1 LKLSEEG
8 TKDLRAD
15 PELAHLAANKIKVLS
30 HPLRLR
36 IVAILSET
44 ATHDNALAEE
54 LSVPQ
59 SVVSQHLRILR
70 MEGLVDVERR
80 DGFSIY
86 HLLEPK
92 IINLLSCVESCDWS

>member
-1 LKLSEEG
+1 MRS
-8 TKDLRAD
+8 LRAD
-15 PELAHLAANKIKVLS
+15 PEMAHLAANKIKALS

-44 ATHDNALAEE
+44 DAHVNALAEE
-54 LSVPQ
+54 LAVPQ

-70 MEGLVDVERR
+70 MEGLVAVERKE
-80 DGFSIY
+80 GFGIY

-92 IINLLSCVESCDWS
+92 IINLLSCVESCEWL